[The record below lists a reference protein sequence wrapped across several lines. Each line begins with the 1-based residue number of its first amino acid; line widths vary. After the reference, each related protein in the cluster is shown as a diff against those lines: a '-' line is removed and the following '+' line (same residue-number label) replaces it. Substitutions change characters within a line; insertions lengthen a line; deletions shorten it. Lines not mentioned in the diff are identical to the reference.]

1 MRRARRT
8 CVGTLGSR
16 QRDLTIASTGEKQ
29 SVFRI
34 DNHTAVRPRARVIKP
49 SADVAVG
56 RADTKCA
63 GAVLAVRRTEAAD
76 GEEDGNCAG

>member
-34 DNHTAVRPRARVIKP
+34 DNHTAVRPRARVINR
-49 SADVAVG
+49 ADVAVG

-63 GAVLAVRRTEAAD
+63 GAVLAVRRTEEAD
-76 GEEDGNCAG
+76 GEEDVNCAG